1 MGSGTSSGIG
11 GTANGG
17 AASAGSMSKAQ
28 AAKLIA
34 NTPFTNQG
42 NGTWSIDIDRV
53 GGGQILDESDSAK
66 NNYGAMGGKLYSY
79 VVWNGEYT
87 QQGARAYVGSL
98 VEARAGIKEELKKL
112 HGLRG

>member
-1 MGSGTSSGIG
+1 MGTGTSSGIG
-11 GTANGG
+11 TTSALASGG
-17 AASAGSMSKAQ
+17 AMTSEQVSKAI
-28 AAKLIA
+28 K
-34 NTPFTNQG
+34 NTFFTNQG
-42 NGTWSIDIDRV
+42 NGTWSIDIPNV

-98 VEARAGIKEELKKL
+98 VEARTGIKEELEKL